1 MELRHLQHFVAVAH
15 DQHFTRAAER
25 LMVSQSGLSAS
36 IRALERELQTPLF
49 VRTTRR
55 VTLTPAGK
63 ALLDEAERILA
74 QVRSAHE
81 AVAAVQGV
89 LRGTLTLGTEQ
100 CIAGVHVAGLLAA
113 FRRDH
118 PDVEICLRQAGSGA
132 LAAEVAAGRLDL
144 AFAVRGQREDFDQ
157 LRAVPLYREAMT
169 VLCHPGH
176 RLARAAAAVTPAD
189 LAGEVF
195 VDFHPD
201 WGPRRT
207 TDAAFSAAGVRRTV
221 ALEVNDV
228 HSLLDLVEEDLG
240 VAVVPRHFRHKRPVL
255 TALPFRHAD
264 DSVYESVALLPPE
277 QATSPAAR
285 ALIDLLECERA
296 RTREDEEKDEGKDEE
311 QGVAGAGR
319 RAARPS
325 EDPSEHPSE
334 HRSGRARTTGR
345 AQKRLKAVN

>member
-1 MELRHLQHFVAVAH
+1 MELRHLQHFVAVAE

-55 VTLTPAGK
+55 VTLTEAGR
-63 ALLDEAERILA
+63 ALLSEAERILA

-89 LRGTLTLGTEQ
+89 LRGTLSLGTEQ

-113 FRRDH
+113 FRRRH
-118 PDVEICLRQAGSGA
+118 PDVEIRLRQAGSGE
-132 LAAEVAAGRLDL
+132 LAEEVAAGRLDL
-144 AFAVRGQREDFDQ
+144 AFAYRTQADTDQ
-157 LRAVPLYREAMT
+157 LRSVSLTGEPMT
-169 VLCHPGH
+169 VLCHPSH
-176 RLARAAAAVTPAD
+176 PLATGGAAVTPDD
-189 LAGEVF
+189 LGGEVF

-228 HSLLDLVEEDLG
+228 HSLLDLVDENLG
-240 VAVVPRHFRHKRPVL
+240 IAVVPRHFRHKREAL
-255 TALPFRHAD
+255 TALPVKGTGET
-264 DSVYESVALLPPE
+264 VYETVALLPPP

-285 ALIDLLECERA
+285 ALMTLLEQG
-296 RTREDEEKDEGKDEE
+296 THEE
-311 QGVAGAGR
+311 
-319 RAARPS
+319 P
-325 EDPSEHPSE
+325 
-334 HRSGRARTTGR
+334 
-345 AQKRLKAVN
+345 